1 MTNRNACKWCRGYA
15 KPGSYYECL
24 KHLANAT
31 GQKCPILRDEF
42 YNQLPFVGGRNE
54 HGVGLEPKKPLLCED
69 CLNAGHSKSYCPIQ
83 DEEGQKAEYRKN
95 LKVIHGI
102 REKLRKNKP
111 SPKKSSKPS
120 LGAIDLSHDSNG
132 NSQPNDG
139 HSYALS
145 LIQRDGGAV
154 LEWVKKAE

>member
-1 MTNRNACKWCRGYA
+1 MKNLVPN
-15 KPGSYYECL
+15 E
-24 KHLANAT
+24 T
-31 GQKCPILRDEF
+31 GQKCPIWKDEY

-54 HGVGLEPKKPLLCED
+54 HGVDLEPKKHLLCEN
-69 CLNAGHSKSYCPIQ
+69 CLNAGHSKAYCPIQ
-83 DEEGQKAEYRKN
+83 DEEGRKEEYRKN
-95 LKVIHGI
+95 LKIIHVI
-102 REKLRKNKP
+102 RDNLRKNKRGVT
-111 SPKKSSKPS
+111 KSSKSS

-139 HSYALS
+139 HSYALG